1 MTAREVARALL
12 DREDEIALGA
22 RRPGKVLSLVAL
34 DYLLIM
40 GAAVLCELYWNPL
53 LYILAVMLI
62 GGRFVGLA
70 TVAIHDSATHRV
82 LFRNRRVNKAFT
94 WGILWSALTPLIG
107 LSPARFTKLHLDHH
121 SLAGDMKND
130 QDVQLCA
137 RIASFS
143 PAKVFFVL
151 FFLPLSGILY
161 VILFI
166 QTNFF
171 RTSWYRKLAAICVV
185 AGFVTALVFDV
196 PGARLVALYV
206 VIPTATWGLFVNFIR
221 AAAEHPVRR
230 EVDDGFRIAGSVFQ
244 TRDVIPTWFDRC
256 FVTTRDINMH
266 LTHHLFPAI
275 PFHRLA
281 EAQRKIAAR
290 PLYQRYG
297 LATPGYFAFLCEL
310 LTKKNAPALPETTMS
325 R

>member
-1 MTAREVARALL
+1 MTPREVARALL
-12 DREDEIALGA
+12 DREEEIALGT
-22 RRPGKVLSLVAL
+22 RSPVKVLSLVAL
-34 DYLLIM
+34 DYLLIL
-40 GAAVLCELYWNPL
+40 GAAVLCELYWHPL
-53 LYILAVMLI
+53 LYVVTVMLI

-82 LFRNRRVNKAFT
+82 LFRNRRANKVFT

-107 LSPARFTKLHLDHH
+107 LSPARFTKLHLEHH

-151 FFLPLSGILY
+151 VFLPLSGVLY
-161 VILFI
+161 VILFV

-171 RTSWYRKLAAICVV
+171 GTSGYRKIAATGLV
-185 AGFVTALVFDV
+185 AAFVTGLVLDV
-196 PGARLVALYV
+196 PGARWIALYV

-230 EVDDGFRIAGSVFQ
+230 EVDDEFRIAGSVFQ

-297 LATPGYFAFLCEL
+297 LATPGYFAFLREL
-310 LTKKNAPALPETTMS
+310 FTKKDPSHSPP
-325 R
+325 